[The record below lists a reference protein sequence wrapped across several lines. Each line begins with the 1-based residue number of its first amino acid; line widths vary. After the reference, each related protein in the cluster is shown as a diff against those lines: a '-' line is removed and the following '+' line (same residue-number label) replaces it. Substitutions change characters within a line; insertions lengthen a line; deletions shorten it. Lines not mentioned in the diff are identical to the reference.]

1 MQNNLANKGSKSIQF
16 ALHVLIRRGTF
27 MIRFETINNDGRVC
41 GGSLC
46 VFKEVNI
53 QNWTI
58 PLKIQNYIWALY
70 YLLAR
75 KAMGKLKHNTTHSGS
90 NVCTNKIA
98 KVRTRT
104 YEPRR
109 SKQFRLTIF
118 PSVILVGGKKNLF
131 QTQNYKIITT
141 HFVYVTTYST
151 RFWVLWRVCVLTKK
165 SVY

>member
-46 VFKEVNI
+46 VFKEVDI
-53 QNWTI
+53 QNWKI

-90 NVCTNKIA
+90 SVYTNKIA
-98 KVRTRT
+98 KVRTRQRT
-104 YEPRR
+104 
-109 SKQFRLTIF
+109 
-118 PSVILVGGKKNLF
+118 KKIQPVSFDDFSLCHSCAWKEKIIPNSQL
-131 QTQNYKIITT
+131 QNYYNTLCLCYHLLNSILSFMT
-141 HFVYVTTYST
+141 
-151 RFWVLWRVCVLTKK
+151 RVCVNKK